1 MIIAG
6 VEEAGRGPVI
16 GPMVMSIVVI
26 EEKDEFKLDI
36 LGVKDSKQ
44 LTPKKREELF
54 SLIKDTVK
62 DFKILIITPE
72 EIDNAVHSDE
82 SNLNWLEADKTV
94 EFINSMKVDKVIL
107 DCPSNNITEY
117 KEYVQTKLKNS
128 KVELVVEHKADENYL
143 IVGAASILAKVTRD
157 KEIERL
163 KRKYKVDFGSGYPSD
178 PFTVQFLEKN
188 YDKYPIF
195 RKSWSSWKRIALNK
209 NQKKLFDFKV

>member
-6 VEEAGRGPVI
+6 VEEAGRGPVV

-62 DFKILIITPE
+62 DFKIVIIQPE
-72 EIDNAVHSDE
+72 DIDIAVHSDE
-82 SNLNWLEADKTV
+82 SNLNWMEADKTA
-94 EFINSMKVDKVIL
+94 ELINSLKVDKVIL
-107 DCPSNNITEY
+107 DCPSNNLIDY
-117 KEYVQTKLKNS
+117 KEYIKEKLINK
-128 KVELVVEHKADENYL
+128 KIELIVEHKADENYL
-143 IVGAASILAKVTRD
+143 VVGAASILAKVTRD
-157 KEIERL
+157 KEIERI
-163 KRKYKVDFGSGYPSD
+163 KRKYKIEFGSGYTSD
-178 PFTVQFLEKN
+178 PFTIQFLEKN

-195 RKSWSSWKRIALNK
+195 RKSWSSWKRVALNK
-209 NQKKLFDFKV
+209 NQKKLLEY

>member
-6 VEEAGRGPVI
+6 VEEAGRGPVV

-62 DFKILIITPE
+62 DFKIVIIQPE
-72 EIDNAVHSDE
+72 DIDIAVHSDE
-82 SNLNWLEADKTV
+82 SNLNWMEADKTA
-94 EFINSMKVDKVIL
+94 ELINSLKVDKVIL
-107 DCPSNNITEY
+107 DCPSNNLIDY
-117 KEYVQTKLKNS
+117 KEYIKEKLINK
-128 KVELVVEHKADENYL
+128 KIELIVEHKADENYL
-143 IVGAASILAKVTRD
+143 VVGAASILAKVTRD

-163 KRKYKVDFGSGYPSD
+163 KRKYKTNTDDAMVNLRNVRVTGE
-178 PFTVQFLEKN
+178 T
-188 YDKYPIF
+188 
-195 RKSWSSWKRIALNK
+195 
-209 NQKKLFDFKV
+209 

>member
-16 GPMVMSIVVI
+16 GPMVMSIVMMDQ
-26 EEKDEFKLDI
+26 KDEFKLEI

-54 SLIKDTVK
+54 SLIKETVK
-62 DFKILIITPE
+62 DFKIVIIEPG
-72 EIDNAVHSDE
+72 EIDRAVHSDE

-107 DCPSNNITEY
+107 DCPSNNISEY
-117 KEYVQTKLKNS
+117 KEYIKN
-128 KVELVVEHKADENYL
+128 KINNKNIDLVVEHKADENHL

-188 YDKYPIF
+188 YDKYPFF
-195 RKSWSSWKRIALNK
+195 RKSWASWKRIAINK
-209 NQKKLFDFKV
+209 NQKKLFDY